1 MENPP
6 FSHQNCH
13 GTAITARHEDL
24 VAKYQ
29 FKNLR
34 HFIFFAYKHI
44 LVPHN
49 AHQYLEKDFFIMLS
63 DFTNKSRKRSRNAEI
78 RK

>member
-13 GTAITARHEDL
+13 GMAITIRHEDP
-24 VAKYQ
+24 VDRYQ

-49 AHQYLEKDFFIMLS
+49 AH
-63 DFTNKSRKRSRNAEI
+63 
-78 RK
+78 